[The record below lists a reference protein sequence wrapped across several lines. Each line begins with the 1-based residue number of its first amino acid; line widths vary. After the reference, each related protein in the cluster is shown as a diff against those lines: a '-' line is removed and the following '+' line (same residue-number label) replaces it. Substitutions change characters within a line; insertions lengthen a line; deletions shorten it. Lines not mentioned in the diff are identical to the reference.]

1 MFVIQG
7 RLPVGDARRLSEE
20 RPGGPGPG
28 SLAVVGPHL
37 LRVSAHGILVVEGRV
52 TKRSPPRFPGTPD
65 LILLE
70 YRVMR
75 RFVCL
80 VPCSVKFLILL
91 LVVAAAG
98 AAPAAEPP
106 LPLEKVV
113 LFTSGVGFF
122 QHGGKVTDDATVEMS
137 FKTEQINDLLKSMV
151 LEDLDGGTVPAVSYA
166 SRDPITKTLGTFAIN
181 LTDNPSIGQILGRL
195 RGTRIEVEAA
205 SPASGT
211 IVGVEK
217 RGVPVGDDK
226 TVEKEYVTLL
236 TAEGLRT
243 IPIDTVT
250 RLKILD
256 ERLQGELEK
265 ALAVLALGT
274 DNERKSVTLDFVGK
288 GPRRVR
294 VGYVQESPVWKTS
307 YRVVLGGDG
316 GQKKKPLLQGWA
328 IVENTT
334 DQDWKD
340 VRMSLVSGRP
350 ISFVMDLYQPL
361 YVPRPE
367 VRQELYASLLPQ
379 QYGQGLAA
387 VVDQFAATGARAD
400 AWQMAKRE
408 MAMAP
413 RPAAAPSSESMYSA
427 AGGVDAADMAASVG
441 SIQSVAQGGSL
452 GELFRYEI
460 AKPVSI
466 GRQRSAML
474 PIVSQEVE
482 AEKVSIYDE
491 RVLAKHPLAG
501 LRLVNSTPLNLMQG
515 PVTVYDGGAYAGDA
529 RIEDLAPGSERLLS
543 YAVDLDVEVAPRA
556 EPLPEAIVSVRLMK
570 GTLVVTRK
578 LARRKLFEIKNSGS
592 NDVEL
597 LVEYPR
603 EEPWKLVTPKKPAE
617 TTRDRYRFAVTA
629 EPGTPTTLEV
639 AEEQQTHQ
647 HLAISNTDDGT
658 ILFFTNAKETSPA
671 VKEALQTVIARKREI
686 ERIVQER
693 TRREQEVQVVGQ
705 EQERIRQN
713 MAQLERT
720 SDLYTRYVQKF
731 ATQED
736 RVETLR
742 KDIVDLQAKEQEA
755 RRALDDY
762 LRKLELN

>member
-1 MFVIQG
+1 
-7 RLPVGDARRLSEE
+7 
-20 RPGGPGPG
+20 
-28 SLAVVGPHL
+28 
-37 LRVSAHGILVVEGRV
+37 
-52 TKRSPPRFPGTPD
+52 
-65 LILLE
+65 
-70 YRVMR
+70 MR

-80 VPCSVKFLILL
+80 VPCSVKFLILI

-98 AAPAAEPP
+98 AAPAAEPT

-122 QHGGKVTDDATVEMS
+122 QHGGTVTDDATVEMS

-181 LTDNPSIGQILGRL
+181 LTDNPTIGQILGRL

-226 TVEKEYVTLL
+226 TIEKEFVTLL

-243 IPIDTVT
+243 IPLDTVT
-250 RLKILD
+250 RLKLLD

-265 ALAVLALGT
+265 ALAILALGT

-288 GPRRVR
+288 GARRVR
-294 VGYVQESPVWKTS
+294 VGYVQESPVWKAS
-307 YRVVLGGDG
+307 YRIVLGDG

-334 DQDWKD
+334 DQDWND
-340 VRMSLVSGRP
+340 VRMSLVSGQP

-379 QYGQGLAA
+379 QYGRDLTAAADEFLARGL
-387 VVDQFAATGARAD
+387 RAD
-400 AWQMAKRE
+400 ARKQMAKRE
-408 MAMAP
+408 MAM
-413 RPAAAPSSESMYSA
+413 PAASA
-427 AGGVDAADMAASVG
+427 SAGLIHAEADGQIVADMATNVG
-441 SIQSVAQGGSL
+441 SIQSVAQGVPL

-501 LRLVNSTPLNLMQG
+501 LRLVNSTTLNLMQG
-515 PVTVYDGGAYAGDA
+515 PVTVYDGGAYAGDGQ
-529 RIEDLAPGSERLLS
+529 IGNLAPGNERLIS

-556 EPLPEAIVSVRLMK
+556 EPLPEAIVSVRLVK
-570 GTLVVTRK
+570 GTLVVKRK

-592 NDVEL
+592 DGVNL
-597 LVEYPR
+597 LVECPR
-603 EEPWKLVTPKKPAE
+603 EAGWQLVEPEKPAE

-629 EPGTPTTLEV
+629 EPGTPVTLEM

-671 VKEALQTVIARKREI
+671 VKESLQTVIARKREI

-693 TRREQEVQVVGQ
+693 TRCEQEVQVVGQ

-713 MAQLERT
+713 MTQLERT

-731 ATQED
+731 GAQED

-742 KDIVDLQAKEQEA
+742 KEIVDLQAKEQEA
-755 RRALDDY
+755 RRALEHD
-762 LRKLELN
+762 LQKLELK